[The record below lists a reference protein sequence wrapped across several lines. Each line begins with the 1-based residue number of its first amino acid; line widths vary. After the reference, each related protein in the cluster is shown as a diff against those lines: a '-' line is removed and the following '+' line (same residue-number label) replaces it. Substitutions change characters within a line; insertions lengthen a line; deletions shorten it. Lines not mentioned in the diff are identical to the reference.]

1 MSQLRYIRATG
12 SRPAR
17 RSGAPSGRSRSNCP
31 NLGAATRPLSSQV
44 HLYPCQRPAKA
55 AKCMRSRRRIQDA
68 IMIFNSKLFSSFAL
82 VGALGLVP
90 VTASSFAA
98 ADTTNYQELEK
109 FMSVY
114 ERVKANYVERVDD
127 HTLIKGAIDGML
139 AALDPHSSYA
149 EGDEFQSLK
158 ATTDGNYGGIGL
170 SVVSEDG
177 VVKVISPTEDTPAW
191 RAGIKSGDYITHVN
205 GELLYGMTS
214 DEAVD
219 KMKGQPGTPVKIT
232 IVRPGRDKPFD
243 VALVRERIELRPV
256 KWEVKDGVG
265 YLNINTFA
273 GNVGEQ
279 TKAAL
284 VAIDKATGGHPIGY
298 VVDLRSNPGGLLDQA
313 VDVADD
319 FLDSG
324 EIVSQRGRTK
334 DDIERYYARPGDM
347 AHGLPVIVLT
357 DAGTASASEIVAG
370 ALQDHRRALIM
381 GETSFGKGSVQ
392 TVVQT
397 GPDAALRLTT
407 ARYYTPSGRS
417 VQAGGIQPDVE
428 VPQLSDSD
436 YKDRKVVREA
446 DLRRHLLAQAKVED
460 KLLEAD
466 DSPDPRFSAKAE
478 DLEKKGIKDFQLYYA
493 INTLKRLGSPAA
505 IASTAAAKRS
515 R

>member
-1 MSQLRYIRATG
+1 MTDQDSTMKTNIKLL
-12 SRPAR
+12 P
-17 RSGAPSGRSRSNCP
+17 
-31 NLGAATRPLSSQV
+31 PL
-44 HLYPCQRPAKA
+44 
-55 AKCMRSRRRIQDA
+55 
-68 IMIFNSKLFSSFAL
+68 AL
-82 VGALGLVP
+82 VGALALVP

-98 ADTTNYQELEK
+98 TETTNYQELEK

-114 ERVKANYVERVDD
+114 ERVKANYVEPVDD

-149 EGDEFQSLK
+149 EASDFDQLK
-158 ATTDGNYGGIGL
+158 ATTDGNYGGLGL
-170 SVVSEDG
+170 SVSIEDG
-177 VVKVISPTEDTPAW
+177 AVKVIAPTEDTPAW
-191 RAGIKSGDYITHVN
+191 RAGIKAGDYITHIN
-205 GELLYGMTS
+205 GELVYGLTL
-214 DEAVD
+214 DEAVS
-219 KMKGQPGTPVKIT
+219 KMRGEPGTPIKVT
-232 IVRPGRDKPFD
+232 VVRPGRDKPFD
-243 VALVRERIELRPV
+243 VAMKRERIELRPV
-256 KWEVKDGVG
+256 KWEIKEGVG
-265 YLNINTFA
+265 YININTFT
-273 GNVGEQ
+273 GNVAEQ

-284 VAIDKATGGHPIGY
+284 VGIDKATGGHPLGY

-319 FLDSG
+319 FLESG

-397 GPDAALRLTT
+397 GPETALRLTT

-417 VQAGGIQPDVE
+417 VQAGGIDPDVP
-428 VPQLSDSD
+428 VPQLSDPD

-466 DSPDPRFSAKAE
+466 NTPDPRFMMTPAA
-478 DLEKKGIKDFQLYYA
+478 LEKQGIKDFQLDYA
-493 INTLKRLGSPAA
+493 IKTIKRLSTPVN
-505 IASTAAAKRS
+505 IASAAPVKKKP
-515 R
+515 

>member
-1 MSQLRYIRATG
+1 MKFNAKIL
-12 SRPAR
+12 P
-17 RSGAPSGRSRSNCP
+17 
-31 NLGAATRPLSSQV
+31 PLV
-44 HLYPCQRPAKA
+44 
-55 AKCMRSRRRIQDA
+55 
-68 IMIFNSKLFSSFAL
+68 L
-82 VGALGLVP
+82 VGALSMVP

-114 ERVKANYVERVDD
+114 ERVKSNYVDKVDD

-139 AALDPHSSYA
+139 SALDPHSSYVEA
-149 EGDEFQSLK
+149 ADFDQLK
-158 ATTDGNYGGIGL
+158 TTTDGNYGGLGL
-170 SVVSEDG
+170 TVSIEDG
-177 VVKVISPTEDTPAW
+177 AVKVIAPTEDTPAW
-191 RAGIKSGDYITHVN
+191 RAGIKSGDYITHIN
-205 GELLYGMTS
+205 GELVYGLTL
-214 DEAVD
+214 DEAVT
-219 KMKGQPGTPVKIT
+219 KMRGDPGSPIKLT

-243 VALVRERIELRPV
+243 VSMVREKIELKPV
-256 KWEVKDGVG
+256 KWEIKEGVG
-265 YLNINTFA
+265 YININTFS

-279 TKAAL
+279 TRAAL
-284 VAIDKATGGHPIGY
+284 VAIDKATGGHPLGY

-324 EIVSQRGRTK
+324 EIVSQRGRDK

-381 GETSFGKGSVQ
+381 GEKSFGKGSVQ

-417 VQAGGIQPDVE
+417 VQAGGIDPDIV
-428 VPQLSDSD
+428 VPQLSDPD
-436 YKDRKVVREA
+436 YKDRKVVREV
-446 DLRRHLLAQAKVED
+446 DLRRHLLAQSKVED

-466 DSPDPRFSAKAE
+466 NTPDPRFMMTPAS
-478 DLEKKGIKDFQLYYA
+478 LEKQGIKDFQLYYA
-493 INTLKRLGSPAA
+493 LNTIKRLAAPAY
-505 IASTAAAKRS
+505 IASAEPLKKTH
-515 R
+515 

>member
-1 MSQLRYIRATG
+1 M
-12 SRPAR
+12 RPNAKLL
-17 RSGAPSGRSRSNCP
+17 PS
-31 NLGAATRPLSSQV
+31 
-44 HLYPCQRPAKA
+44 
-55 AKCMRSRRRIQDA
+55 I
-68 IMIFNSKLFSSFAL
+68 AL
-82 VGALGLVP
+82 VGALALVP

-114 ERVKANYVERVDD
+114 ERVKANYVDPVDD
-127 HTLIKGAIDGML
+127 KTLIKGAIDGML
-139 AALDPHSSYA
+139 SALDPHSSYVEA
-149 EGDEFQSLK
+149 SDFDQLK
-158 ATTDGNYGGIGL
+158 TTTDGNYGGLGL
-170 SVVSEDG
+170 TVSIEDG
-177 VVKVISPTEDTPAW
+177 AVKVVAPTEDTPAW
-191 RAGIKSGDYITHVN
+191 RAGVKSGDYITHIN
-205 GELLYGMTS
+205 GELVYGL
-214 DEAVD
+214 DLDDAVA
-219 KMKGQPGTPVKIT
+219 KMRGDPGTSITLT

-243 VALVRERIELRPV
+243 VSMKRERIELRPV
-256 KWEVKDGVG
+256 KWEIKDGIG
-265 YLNINTFA
+265 YININTFS
-273 GNVGEQ
+273 GNVGDQ

-284 VAIDKATGGHPIGY
+284 VAIDKATGGHPLGY

-370 ALQDHRRALIM
+370 ALQDHRRALVM
-381 GETSFGKGSVQ
+381 GEKSFGKGSVQ

-397 GPDAALRLTT
+397 GPEAALRLTT

-417 VQAGGIQPDVE
+417 VQAGGIDPDVA
-428 VPQLSDSD
+428 VPQLTDPD

-466 DSPDPRFSAKAE
+466 DTPDPRFAAKPE
-478 DLEKKGIKDFQLYYA
+478 ELEKKGIKDFQLYYA
-493 INTLKRLGSPAA
+493 LNTLKRLAAPAY
-505 IASTAAAKRS
+505 IASTAPAKKTH
-515 R
+515 